1 MQHSIIQED
10 FMLETMK
17 PRHAIQL
24 EALQRIVFPT
34 LAEEELILAKHYLR
48 HLELFPEGQFVI
60 TYHDEVIGATT
71 TMRANFDFDH
81 YHHTFNETIAGG
93 WLTNHDPAGVWLYG
107 LDVSIHPDFRRRGLA
122 TVLYDA
128 RQQLVNRLGLQGQIT
143 VGMMNGYG
151 AVASTISGEEYY
163 TELIHGK
170 RVDPTVSTQI
180 KVGFKPIGLIPE
192 YLNDPSCGNYGVMLV
207 WEKIIT
213 EKTITE
219 KTTMAHIELK
229 TAIPGP
235 KALTFLERRK
245 NAIPAGLA
253 KSTEVVVDRAEG
265 CYVYDVDGNRLLDFA
280 GGIGM
285 INVGHCPQAVSRAIA
300 DQASRY
306 IHTCSLV
313 TTFEPY
319 IELAETL
326 NAITPGDFAKKTLL
340 ANSGSEAVEN
350 AVNIAK
356 YYTKRNAVICFEGA
370 YHGRT
375 LLTLSLTSKY
385 GLFKK
390 GFGSYVSDIY
400 RLPAPNMY
408 RVPNGMSAEDYL
420 QFCIKQL
427 DHALI
432 AQVDPSAIAAI
443 IIEPIQGEAGFI
455 PMPKAFLAKI
465 RSICDQHGI
474 VMIADEIQSGF
485 GRTGKLF
492 AINHYEI
499 IPDLMTMA
507 KSMGAGMPIAAVT
520 GRADIMDSPHLG
532 GVGGTFSGSP
542 VACVAAIETIKII
555 NTPEFLDRAT
565 AIGELTLKTLTAW
578 KEKFD
583 CIGDV
588 RGVGAMCLVEFVKDR
603 DSREPDPDTT
613 VAVMKEAISN
623 GLILIRAG
631 LFSNCIRLLMPL
643 VMTDEQLI
651 EGLAVLEKA
660 IALKGA
666 VKVLS

>member
-1 MQHSIIQED
+1 MSHI
-10 FMLETMK
+10 
-17 PRHAIQL
+17 R
-24 EALQRIVFPT
+24 
-34 LAEEELILAKHYLR
+34 LI
-48 HLELFPEGQFVI
+48 
-60 TYHDEVIGATT
+60 
-71 TMRANFDFDH
+71 
-81 YHHTFNETIAGG
+81 
-93 WLTNHDPAGVWLYG
+93 
-107 LDVSIHPDFRRRGLA
+107 
-122 TVLYDA
+122 
-128 RQQLVNRLGLQGQIT
+128 
-143 VGMMNGYG
+143 
-151 AVASTISGEEYY
+151 
-163 TELIHGK
+163 
-170 RVDPTVSTQI
+170 
-180 KVGFKPIGLIPE
+180 
-192 YLNDPSCGNYGVMLV
+192 
-207 WEKIIT
+207 
-213 EKTITE
+213 
-219 KTTMAHIELK
+219 

-235 KALTFLERRK
+235 KAQLLLERRK
-245 NAIPAGLA
+245 NAIPSGLA

-285 INVGHCPQAVSRAIA
+285 INVGHCPPAVSQAIA
-300 DQASRY
+300 EQAARY

-326 NAITPGDFAKKTLL
+326 NEITPGSFLKKTLL

-350 AVNIAK
+350 AINIAK
-356 YYTKRNAVICFEGA
+356 YYTRRNAVICFEGA

-385 GLFKK
+385 GLFKR
-390 GFGSYVSDIY
+390 GFGSYVADIY

-408 RVPNGMSAEDYL
+408 RVPKGMTEDDYL
-420 QFCIKQL
+420 AYCISRL

-455 PMPKAFLAKI
+455 AMPKAFLEKI

-492 AINHYEI
+492 AINHYGI
-499 IPDLMTMA
+499 VPDMVTMA

-520 GRADIMDSPHLG
+520 GKAEIMDSPHLG

-555 NTPEFLDRAT
+555 NTPAFLDRAVQ
-565 AIGELTLKTLTAW
+565 IGELTLKTLTVW
-578 KEKFD
+578 REKFD

-603 DSREPDPDTT
+603 ETREPDPDTT
-613 VAVMKEAISN
+613 IAVMKEAISN

-643 VMTDEQLI
+643 VMTDDQLI
-651 EGLAVLEKA
+651 EGLAVLERA
-660 IALKGA
+660 IALKGE
-666 VKVLS
+666 KIKELS